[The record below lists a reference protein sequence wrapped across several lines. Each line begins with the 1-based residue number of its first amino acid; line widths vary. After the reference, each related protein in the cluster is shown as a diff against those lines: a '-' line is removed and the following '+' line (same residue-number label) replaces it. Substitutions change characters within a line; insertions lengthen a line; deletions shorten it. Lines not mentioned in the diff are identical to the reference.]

1 MQDQVGA
8 GPLIDRL
15 QKSIKNTLSRV
26 VPAGPLALVD
36 YPDHA
41 NVGDSAI
48 WLGEVAYL
56 ERELGLRP
64 SYSCSLADY
73 SAATLKE
80 CLPSG
85 AILIHG
91 GGNFGTLWRK
101 HQDFRIHLMERFP
114 DRPIIQLPQSIHFS
128 DDESVAE
135 TARAIHKHGRF
146 TLLVRDRKSYDFAAA
161 KLDCPVHLCPDM
173 VFYIGR
179 TERVPPKVDLLYL
192 LRTDH
197 EQVGTL
203 RPPDTEETRIVS
215 DWLTESR
222 HRLRLTNF
230 GSLAR
235 SVLAGRRAAARA
247 GETYNALAWG
257 RYRRG
262 AKILSQGKLVI
273 TDRLHAHIMSIL
285 LDIPHVALDNSYGKL
300 GSFIAAWTGDF
311 SGLRQAAT
319 MEAAIVRARELA
331 QMARNNTS
339 CRRVS

>member
-1 MQDQVGA
+1 MQEQVGA
-8 GPLIDRL
+8 GPLIHRL
-15 QKSIKNTLSRV
+15 QKSIKDTLSQV

-36 YPDHA
+36 YPGHA

-48 WLGEVAYL
+48 WLGEAAYL
-56 ERELGLRP
+56 ERELGLCP
-64 SYSCSLADY
+64 AYACSLADY

-101 HQDFRIHLMERFP
+101 RQDFRIDLMERFP

-173 VFYIGR
+173 AFYVGP

-203 RPPDTEETRIVS
+203 RPPDTEETRIVT

-222 HRLRLTNF
+222 HRRRLTTL
-230 GSLAR
+230 GSVAR

-247 GETYNALAWG
+247 GETYKALAWS

-262 AKILSQGKLVI
+262 AKILSQGQLVI

-285 LDIPHVALDNSYGKL
+285 LDIPHVSLDNSYGKL

-319 MEAAIVRARELA
+319 MEDAIVRARELA
-331 QMARNNTS
+331 QMGALEE
-339 CRRVS
+339 